1 MQQLLEAILTRVVDQ
16 VKFAETKNALLA
28 TLASATGAALLTT
41 YSIRHQTSWPLVG
54 KMSILAASVL
64 FVAAAFAL
72 AALMPTLTNK
82 LVSDNSPKEEPN
94 LFFFE
99 DLKLFNESTLLAA
112 FADALNTPNVERLP
126 IHSHIANQIIV
137 HSRIAS
143 QKYRS
148 FRRAL
153 ATFLFGAALMGA
165 TLATELFLGPSQG
178 NSPAGNSQTKPTT
191 VK

>member
-54 KMSILAASVL
+54 KMSI
-64 FVAAAFAL
+64 L